1 MLVINI
7 TWESFLFC
15 FVFFIYRFC
24 LSWPISSESESWGWC
39 TLWGPGNICFLRERN
54 GMKEKVL
61 LQRFWWKSSLRN
73 YPFRW
78 QDYCQAC
85 YPCPSWRQW
94 EGTHLWASQLGR
106 ELCTVFQLWFM
117 FQQVA
122 SFSTYTRGMIIQM
135 VGQVS
140 LNFTLLEFP
149 RVVNRNIW
157 KGNTC
162 FGQFPPPNQIF
173 TDGERDH
180 LVLPYSW
187 TLRTVCSVTFVWN
200 CKEIKLRTVALYMP
214 TVCLPDRT
222 WVGLLWDLFWTRPR
236 CHSNPGQLRSVSG
249 RVLVDQ
255 FSENLPSST
264 CDWIPHPP
272 PWMCYRPCHQPLPAL
287 CKIPV
292 ELFHQEP
299 PAQNSLCASFTGG
312 GPNLSTGEPHIQ
324 QVSESRFLDD
334 TQVELHT
341 G

>member
-7 TWESFLFC
+7 TWESFSFC

-39 TLWGPGNICFLRERN
+39 TLWGPGNICFLRERS
-54 GMKEKVL
+54 GMKEKAL

-85 YPCPSWRQW
+85 YPCPSWRQSGRAHISEPHTW
-94 EGTHLWASQLGR
+94 AESCAQCSRCDSYFSKWPLSPLTLGEGHSDGGT
-106 ELCTVFQLWFM
+106 
-117 FQQVA
+117 
-122 SFSTYTRGMIIQM
+122 
-135 VGQVS
+135 
-140 LNFTLLEFP
+140 
-149 RVVNRNIW
+149 
-157 KGNTC
+157 
-162 FGQFPPPNQIF
+162 GQFEFYLARISQSSEQKHLERKQLFWTIFPPNQIF
-173 TDGERDH
+173 TDGEHDH

-187 TLRTVCSVTFVWN
+187 TSRTVCSVTFVWN
-200 CKEIKLRTVALYMP
+200 CKEIKLRTVVLYIP

-222 WVGLLWDLFWTRPR
+222 WVGLLWDLFWTGPR
-236 CHSNPGQLRSVSG
+236 FHSDPGQLRSVSG
-249 RVLVDQ
+249 GVPVDE

-312 GPNLSTGEPHIQ
+312 GPGLSPGEPHIQ